1 MRLKTL
7 QFGMAKH
14 LIRQHGDERRGYTTD
29 RPDLFFN
36 GVSHR
41 YTEDTG
47 TTFEVVYPSDSTD
60 ARTLLASTVCD
71 GHAGF
76 FASYTVKNRI
86 PQLFP
91 SCIEETRG
99 DVANAL
105 RLLFVRLADETSNLT
120 SGTTCNV
127 TVFDPTNETVHVA
140 SLGDSPT
147 LRYRKGPSGMF
158 GLVWQSEDQDCKDIV
173 EVERMVDVH
182 RRHGDPQ
189 ADASTV
195 VYQIMSRGHPTGI
208 WRNRITQCMV
218 HSSFGDVQ
226 NNYYPGMVNTIPR
239 VYAQHWSAT
248 QHSDVW
254 IQCTDGLLEKLTHS
268 KIGIQPQSDE
278 RALEIARH
286 LDVCH
291 SHVNVA
297 HSLHEMQIAAML
309 AEKLEAHPL
318 RADSTRAWVESTF
331 DNHFTKVF
339 MFDV

>member
-1 MRLKTL
+1 MT
-7 QFGMAKH
+7 AH
-14 LIRQHGDERRGYTTD
+14 PIRQHDDERQGYTTD
-29 RPDLFFN
+29 RPDLVFN
-36 GVSHR
+36 GRTHR

-47 TTFEVVYPSDSTD
+47 TTFEVVYPSDSDD

-76 FASYTVKNRI
+76 FASYTVTNRI

-91 SCIEETRG
+91 TCIVETHG
-99 DVANAL
+99 DVGKAL
-105 RLLFVRLADETSNLT
+105 RLLFAKLADETADLT

-127 TVFDPTNETVHVA
+127 TVFDPTNETVHIA

-147 LRYRKGPSGMF
+147 LRYRRGPSGHF
-158 GLVWQSEDQDCKDIV
+158 GLIWQSEDQDCKDPV
-173 EVERMVDVH
+173 EVERMVEVH
-182 RRHGDPQ
+182 RRNGDPQ

-195 VYQIMSRGHPTGI
+195 VFQVMSNGHPTDI
-208 WRNRITQCMV
+208 WRNRITQSMV

-226 NNYYPGMVNTIPR
+226 NNYHPGMVNAIPR

-248 QHSDVW
+248 HHSNDIW

-268 KIGIQPQSDE
+268 KIGIQPQTDE
-278 RALEIARH
+278 RVAEIARH

-297 HSLHEMQIAAML
+297 HSLHEMQIDSML
-309 AEKLEAHPL
+309 AEKRAAHPS
-318 RADSTRAWVESTF
+318 RADSSRAWVESAF

-339 MFDV
+339 MWDV